1 MLRKMAGA
9 HNKENTPV
17 RDLDHLFALIK
28 QENSKLKNEVT
39 AEVKEEIG
47 KIADRITNL
56 EEKYEQL
63 VEQNASSA
71 DNAKVMQES
80 LTNITEMHNKIKEQ
94 QDRIHRINNIIVM
107 GIPENALTTL
117 HNILDKVLPNNSY
130 RAHTKVIRVGKPA
143 EMKTRPIRVQLNSNN
158 EVYTALRNGILLKDI
173 EIHKNVYIRKDQ
185 TKQQQDERR
194 RYMQEKKRTQTQ
206 DDMEEETEEQNS
218 MESECNPG
226 KRRIVSR
233 PSQKGQSSSKYARME
248 THTNTN

>member
-1 MLRKMAGA
+1 MAGA
-9 HNKENTPV
+9 NNKENTPV

-28 QENSKLKNEVT
+28 QENSKLKSDVT

-63 VEQNASSA
+63 VVQNASSA
-71 DNAKVMQES
+71 DNAKTMQES
-80 LTNITEMHNKIKEQ
+80 LTNITEMHNKLKEQ

-107 GIPENALTTL
+107 GIPENENALTTL
-117 HNILDKVLPNNSY
+117 HNILDIVLPNNTY
-130 RAHTKVIRVGKPA
+130 RTHTKVIRVGKPA

-158 EVYTALRNGILLKDI
+158 EVYTALRNGVLLKDI
-173 EIHKNVYIRKDQ
+173 EIHRNVYIRKDQ
-185 TKQQQDERR
+185 TKLQQDERR

-218 MESECNPG
+218 IESECNRG

-233 PSQKGQSSSKYARME
+233 PSQQGQSSSKYARME